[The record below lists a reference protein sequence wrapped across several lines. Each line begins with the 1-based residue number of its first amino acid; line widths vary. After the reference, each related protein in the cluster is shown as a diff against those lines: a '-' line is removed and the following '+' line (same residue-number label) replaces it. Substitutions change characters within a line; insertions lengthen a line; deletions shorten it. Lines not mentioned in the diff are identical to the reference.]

1 MARISATLLAE
12 PSRRLLSMGL
22 GSPDRRQVDR
32 GCNSSHAVDRG
43 RGRGE
48 FAKVFKKETPMILSP
63 DFCDHYKTKI
73 LLRLA
78 GHAGVFSLLKLW
90 SQCQFRKCE
99 RIEKPAAIVAA
110 IADWTGDPDQLE
122 NALVESGYARR
133 EGDALVL
140 HQWQDQNKR
149 LFSNYKNGKK
159 GGRPKNDPPKPTKK
173 PVGMRL

>member
-1 MARISATLLAE
+1 
-12 PSRRLLSMGL
+12 
-22 GSPDRRQVDR
+22 
-32 GCNSSHAVDRG
+32 
-43 RGRGE
+43 
-48 FAKVFKKETPMILSP
+48 MILSP
-63 DFCDHYKTKI
+63 DFPDHYKTKI

-110 IADWTGDPDQLE
+110 IADWEGDPDQLE
-122 NALVESGYARR
+122 NALIESGYARR

-140 HQWQDQNKR
+140 HQWQDQNKK
-149 LFSNYKNGKK
+149 LFANYRNGKK
-159 GGRPKNDPPKPTKK
+159 GGRPKSDAPKPQKK

>member
-1 MARISATLLAE
+1 
-12 PSRRLLSMGL
+12 
-22 GSPDRRQVDR
+22 
-32 GCNSSHAVDRG
+32 
-43 RGRGE
+43 
-48 FAKVFKKETPMILSP
+48 MILSP

-99 RIEKPAAIVAA
+99 RIEKPADIVAA

-122 NALVESGYARR
+122 NALIESGYARR

-159 GGRPKNDPPKPTKK
+159 GGRPKSEAPKPIKK
-173 PVGMRL
+173 PAGMRL